1 MEGVNEDPRLV
12 AEQITGFHE
21 LGSKIKELKYNVL
34 DTSLSQ
40 SEGGSLEQRKHNIAE
55 IKKSISEPGEH
66 DLLFVAKQGE
76 DVVGFLAIKKTP
88 QGKKAAIRQLWT
100 ARPGEAQRRVIGM
113 LLGSAKNT
121 LTEHGY
127 TKVDVERIR
136 PSSGF
141 RVVAAKPELG
151 RILRITDA
159 DTENKESET
168 VDIHIDDESVASG
181 AGDMPKTESA
191 DNGDRPPADD
201 AISLR
206 EAA

>member
-1 MEGVNEDPRLV
+1 
-12 AEQITGFHE
+12 
-21 LGSKIKELKYNVL
+21 KIKELKYNVL

-40 SEGGSLEQRKHNIAE
+40 SEGGSLEQRKHDIAG
-55 IKKSISEPGEH
+55 IKKSISQPGEH

-100 ARPGEAQRRVIGM
+100 ARPGETQRRVIGT
-113 LLGSAKNT
+113 LLGAAKQT
-121 LTEHGY
+121 LTASGY

-151 RILRITDA
+151 RVLRITDA
-159 DTENKESET
+159 DTENKKSEH
-168 VDIHIDDESVASG
+168 VDIPIDDEAEASG
-181 AGDMPKTESA
+181 AVDMPKTESA
-191 DNGDRPPADD
+191 DNDEGPPADD